1 MGGPDEEFAHR
12 GPPADGR
19 APADQFVRATN
30 ALTRPG
36 SELHE
41 YESNRAGLDRPGA
54 LIRN

>member
-41 YESNRAGLDRPGA
+41 YERKRAGLDRPGA